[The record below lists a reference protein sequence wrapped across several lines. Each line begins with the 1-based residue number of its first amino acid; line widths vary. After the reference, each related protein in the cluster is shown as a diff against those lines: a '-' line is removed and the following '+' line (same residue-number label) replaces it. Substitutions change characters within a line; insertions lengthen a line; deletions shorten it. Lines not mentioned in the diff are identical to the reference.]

1 MKGTNPE
8 TQGHRWAKRV
18 KKRLKRERIEEGQ
31 WEELEQRKWDA
42 FNAARDAKEAAEEG
56 DSRHVPSDGSSSDE
70 EPSEWNASAGDAGTS
85 LRDEEGLDPEE
96 VAAVRAVRAA
106 AAAAAARLARL
117 DDDEDDEKRLNRR
130 ARRPDASS
138 SARRAPAA
146 RASSNP
152 FAALGGPPRAARSA
166 DRQAA
171 VDLPDRQHPD
181 FSTAA
186 PAAAATFV
194 PTTTVSEEEH
204 RAHRAAEGLAAARAK
219 KQTLGVVG
227 RAGASAKKHKKALK
241 RARRAAA
248 AR

>member
-96 VAAVRAVRAA
+96 AAAVLSRIH
-106 AAAAAARLARL
+106 L
-117 DDDEDDEKRLNRR
+117 
-130 ARRPDASS
+130 
-138 SARRAPAA
+138 
-146 RASSNP
+146 
-152 FAALGGPPRAARSA
+152 
-166 DRQAA
+166 
-171 VDLPDRQHPD
+171 
-181 FSTAA
+181 
-186 PAAAATFV
+186 
-194 PTTTVSEEEH
+194 
-204 RAHRAAEGLAAARAK
+204 
-219 KQTLGVVG
+219 
-227 RAGASAKKHKKALK
+227 
-241 RARRAAA
+241 
-248 AR
+248 

>member
-96 VAAVRAVRAA
+96 VAAVRAVKAA

-117 DDDEDDEKRLNRR
+117 DDDDDDEKRLNRR

-138 SARRAPAA
+138 SARRAPARA
-146 RASSNP
+146 RVVQPLRRARRSPARRAIRRPASG
-152 FAALGGPPRAARSA
+152 GGPPRQTTSRFLNRGSSRGG
-166 DRQAA
+166 DVR
-171 VDLPDRQHPD
+171 PDN
-181 FSTAA
+181 
-186 PAAAATFV
+186 
-194 PTTTVSEEEH
+194 H
-204 RAHRAAEGLAAARAK
+204 RLRGGTSRASRG
-219 KQTLGVVG
+219 
-227 RAGASAKKHKKALK
+227 
-241 RARRAAA
+241 
-248 AR
+248 

>member
-96 VAAVRAVRAA
+96 AAAVRAVKAA

-117 DDDEDDEKRLNRR
+117 DDDDDDEKRLNRR

-166 DRQAA
+166 DRRAA

-186 PAAAATFV
+186 PAARRRSSRQ
-194 PTTTVSEEEH
+194 PPSP
-204 RAHRAAEGLAAARAK
+204 RRNIARIAR
-219 KQTLGVVG
+219 L
-227 RAGASAKKHKKALK
+227 RDSPPRERRNRHSASSVARV
-241 RARRAAA
+241 RARRSI
-248 AR
+248 RRR

>member
-56 DSRHVPSDGSSSDE
+56 DSRHVPPDGSSSDE

-96 VAAVRAVRAA
+96 AAAVRAVKAA

-117 DDDEDDEKRLNRR
+117 DDDDDDEKRLNRR

-138 SARRAPAA
+138 AARRAPAA

-152 FAALGGPPRAARSA
+152 YAALGGPPRAARPA
-166 DRQAA
+166 DRRAS
-171 VDLPDRQHPD
+171 VDLPDGQHPNL
-181 FSTAA
+181 ST
-186 PAAAATFV
+186 AATFV
-194 PTTTVSEEEH
+194 STTAVSEEEH